1 MEECS
6 EGQGQGWKYA
16 CKPKIFVQIFDT
28 VNLYSRVSIPAHAGQ
43 LAALEFSPDGTR

>member
-1 MEECS
+1 M
-6 EGQGQGWKYA
+6 GKFFN
-16 CKPKIFVQIFDT
+16 KPEIFVKIFDT